1 MAVGGSAIICC
12 KNKKKKMEWQSPF
25 MGRLIAFSNYHMKLA
40 YLAIIFEL
48 FFNLKLLLLPT
59 FVKYFNC

>member
-1 MAVGGSAIICC
+1 
-12 KNKKKKMEWQSPF
+12 MEWQSPF